1 MEIQQGCWRT
11 GTRDCTL
18 FRQGLLPSRVRAE
31 AGGAANGGVLA
42 LNLPVEHDLRGG
54 IAAGFFIGQDGY
66 QAFLQGAKTAFDLA
80 FGLRAGS
87 DQMGHAQSR
96 EGALK
101 LGTRIPIIGHGI
113 MAKEAEA
120 IGVHHHRQV
129 VLEKEAAKMFEMIP
143 SGVGGDK
150 DGTQELAGMVV
161 NGEQQGL
168 LFIGGPPL
176 VDGGIVLPKFINA

>member
-1 MEIQQGCWRT
+1 MEVQQGCWRT
-11 GTRDCTL
+11 GTRESTL
-18 FRQGLLPSRVRAE
+18 FRQGLLPSRIWAE

-54 IAAGFFIGQDGY
+54 IVADFFIGQDGY
-66 QAFLQGAKTAFDLA
+66 QAFLQASKTAFDLA
-80 FGLRAGS
+80 FGLRAGG
-87 DQMGHAQSR
+87 DQVGHAQSG

-120 IGVHHHRQV
+120 IGVYDQRQV
-129 VLEKEAAKMFEMIP
+129 VLEKEAAKMLEMIP

-150 DGTQELAGMVV
+150 DRAQEVAGMIIH
-161 NGEQQGL
+161 G
-168 LFIGGPPL
+168 
-176 VDGGIVLPKFINA
+176 